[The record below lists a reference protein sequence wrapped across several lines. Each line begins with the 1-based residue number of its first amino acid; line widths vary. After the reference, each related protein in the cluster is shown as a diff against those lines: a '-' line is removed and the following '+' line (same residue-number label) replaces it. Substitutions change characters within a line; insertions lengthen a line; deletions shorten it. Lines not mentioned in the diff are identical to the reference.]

1 MTTTSTLFA
10 GRQIA
15 RRLVTLAAF
24 AAASIGA
31 SSAHASFFNFDHD
44 QADLV
49 NPRASFVLAAMNWG
63 QTIGGG
69 TVRGAL
75 TGQLT
80 YHGALAGCAKVRAV
94 WRNAAGAE
102 VATDVTREA
111 CSNTSAPSLPVAVNE
126 DHASTVLRTAR
137 LELQVREAN
146 GGSYRTVASRS
157 MKAGD

>member
-94 WRNAAGAE
+94 WRNAAGA
-102 VATDVTREA
+102 
-111 CSNTSAPSLPVAVNE
+111 PVANMDLWRRILDAAKTHPIE
-126 DHASTVLRTAR
+126 WKW
-137 LELQVREAN
+137 VR
-146 GGSYRTVASRS
+146 GH
-157 MKAGD
+157 AGDAMNERADRLATEARGK